1 MNTLPQEVINKLNQ
15 FQMTKR
21 RNKVYVYQR
30 RIMNNQIKDLK
41 KELKDV

>member
-21 RNKVYVYQR
+21 RNKVYVYHR
-30 RIMNNQIKDLK
+30 RIVNDQIKDLK
-41 KELKDV
+41 KELKEI